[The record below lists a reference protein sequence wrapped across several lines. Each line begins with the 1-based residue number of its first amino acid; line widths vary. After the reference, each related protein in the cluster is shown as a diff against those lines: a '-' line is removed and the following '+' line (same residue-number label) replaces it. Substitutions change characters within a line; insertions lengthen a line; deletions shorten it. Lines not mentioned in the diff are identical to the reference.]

1 MVVVVVE
8 VEMVA
13 VDMVRGV
20 EVKVVA
26 CMVEVGTGLEEAE
39 MVGEGMADA
48 KVEACWVEVGMASVA
63 MAMGV
68 EEMVGEGMVDVM
80 AVEGMEVEA
89 VEAEE
94 EMEVVTKEV
103 GQSRLP

>member
-1 MVVVVVE
+1 METGVEQPAAETVREVVEVREVEAQAREVVEMVVVVVE

-39 MVGEGMADA
+39 MVGEGM
-48 KVEACWVEVGMASVA
+48 
-63 MAMGV
+63 
-68 EEMVGEGMVDVM
+68 VDVV